1 MTGLKALL
9 CYILRGLKAL
19 LWYILCPH
27 CIWQN
32 SHISKDK
39 NGLRFTIL
47 TEWKARSWRCKA
59 FMVEF
64 DWYIIIQCTKN
75 QGTQQPI
82 CEEMTKIR
90 DIKVMQ
96 QNTNPTA
103 RHWPSAEKEQQ
114 RLPSTIAIVTGSDKS
129 GICHTRTYLKQ
140 NEREKNTL

>member
-1 MTGLKALL
+1 MA
-9 CYILRGLKAL
+9 
-19 LWYILCPH
+19 
-27 CIWQN
+27 
-32 SHISKDK
+32 
-39 NGLRFTIL
+39 
-47 TEWKARSWRCKA
+47 
-59 FMVEF
+59 EF

-96 QNTNPTA
+96 QNTYPTA

-140 NEREKNTL
+140 NEREKKTL